1 MEINYEG
8 MSEKVRKTVRIME
21 SKPHIKYIR
30 YLLTK
35 RFSPIQIKREL
46 QRLGLS
52 APHEEPMIV
61 YYLAVIDPIVKKNG
75 LSSTYSSYKG
85 KLLNKKNPRGAYA
98 MDILKY
104 KLEFADNIDGQI
116 KFCKFLNELEI
127 EEVWISELIKMYGRA
142 ENIPVDENG
151 ERIIKGGLYKRSI
164 TKLLTH
170 PKRYLIDK
178 MILEK
183 VPTKRIVEYINK
195 NFEGM
200 KLFDYDI
207 KYYKAIFF
215 NMKSYDIEDKIK
227 LITAERNNL
236 QLSLDA
242 IESDEEMTLGDKT
255 SLIQK
260 TQARIEE
267 LDDNVK
273 LLNSLYSETTMKS
286 IEFERDNLEE
296 MFLDIV
302 TSSYSRFKHL
312 DQFKDRDVVDPLMKT
327 VKIMG
332 YAYDKAN
339 EAKHVNNGNISVAGD
354 VHSQAEMMNLY
365 RKRADE
371 LYQEEKEK
379 LELQEANAYGE
390 ENLSSGG
397 IDDIMGVEELNI
409 LVDMED
415 DDKEKK

>member
-1 MEINYEG
+1 MEINYES
-8 MSEKVRKTVRIME
+8 MSEKVRKTVKIME
-21 SKPHIKYIR
+21 AKPHVKYIR

-52 APHEEPMIV
+52 APHEEPLIV
-61 YYLAVIDPIVKKNG
+61 YYLAVIDPIIKKNG
-75 LSSTYSSYKG
+75 LSDTYSSYKG

-98 MDILKY
+98 MDILKFR
-104 KLEFADNIDGQI
+104 LEFADDLDGQI
-116 KFCKFLNELEI
+116 NFCNMINDLEI
-127 EEVWISELIKMYGRA
+127 EEVWISELIKTYGRA

-151 ERIIKGGLYKRSI
+151 QRIIRKGIYKRSI
-164 TKLLTH
+164 DKLLTH
-170 PKRYLIDK
+170 PKRYLVDK

-195 NFEGM
+195 NFSEIR
-200 KLFDYDI
+200 LFDYDI
-207 KYYKAIFF
+207 KYYKSIFF
-215 NMKSYDIEDKIK
+215 NMKAYDIEDKIK
-227 LITAERNNL
+227 LISAERNNL
-236 QLSLDA
+236 QLSLGF
-242 IESDEEMTLGDKT
+242 IEEDEEMTLGEKT

-260 TQARIEE
+260 TKDRIQE

-273 LLNSLYSETTMKS
+273 LLNSLYSETAMKS

-354 VHSQAEMMNLY
+354 VHSQTEMMNLY
-365 RKRADE
+365 RRRADE
-371 LYQEEKEK
+371 LYQEEKQK
-379 LELQEANAYGE
+379 LELSEANEYGE
-390 ENLSSGG
+390 KNLDSGG
-397 IDDIMGVEELNI
+397 IDEIMGVEELNI
-409 LVDMED
+409 LVDMEED
-415 DDKEKK
+415 EKKE

>member
-1 MEINYEG
+1 MEINYEA
-8 MSEKVRKTVRIME
+8 MSEKVRKTVKIME
-21 SKPHIKYIR
+21 AKPHVKYIR

-52 APHEEPMIV
+52 APHEQPLIV
-61 YYLAVIDPIVKKNG
+61 YYLAVIDPIIKKNG
-75 LSSTYSSYKG
+75 LSNTYSSYKG

-98 MDILKY
+98 MDILKF
-104 KLEFADNIDGQI
+104 KLEFADDLDGQI
-116 KFCKFLNELEI
+116 NFCKMINDLEI
-127 EEVWISELIKMYGRA
+127 EEVWISELMKTYGRA

-151 ERIIKGGLYKRSI
+151 ERIVRKGIYKRSI
-164 TKLLTH
+164 DKLLTH
-170 PKRYLIDK
+170 PKRYLVDK

-195 NFEGM
+195 NFDKM
-200 KLFDYDI
+200 RLFDYDI
-207 KYYKAIFF
+207 VYYKSIFF
-215 NMKSYDIEDKIK
+215 NMKTYDIEDKIK

-236 QLSLDA
+236 KLSLKS
-242 IESDEEMTLGDKT
+242 IETDEEMTLGEKT

-260 TQARIEE
+260 TKDRIDE
-267 LDDNVK
+267 LDDNIK

-286 IEFERDNLEE
+286 IELERDNLEE

-302 TSSYSRFKHL
+302 TSTYTRFKHL

-339 EAKHVNNGNISVAGD
+339 EAKHINNAKNTVAGD

-365 RKRADE
+365 RRRADE

-379 LELQEANAYGE
+379 LELQEANTYGE
-390 ENLSSGG
+390 ENLETGG
-397 IDDIMGVEELNI
+397 IEEIMGVEELNI
-409 LVDMED
+409 LVDTEENE
-415 DDKEKK
+415 EKK